1 MNKESMARM
10 RLICF
15 PHAGGAAS
23 AFRLWPAA
31 LPLYTEVLAV
41 QYPGRGNRLS
51 DPLVDRISAMARCVR
66 QEFIDRPEIPTIFFG
81 HSMGGLVAFEAARQ
95 LIENPAQLPRHLVV
109 SARAPPHVPATQPR
123 IAHLPDA
130 EFLRELAERYG
141 AVPAEIMHHPDVLA
155 WLLPAL
161 RSDLTAVEHCGE
173 SVRERITC
181 PITVFAGAEDHTATH
196 QQLTAWQELTG
207 GEFDLRVFP
216 GGHFFIDS
224 QRPVVLGALSRLLQG
239 LSS

>member
-1 MNKESMARM
+1 M

-51 DPLVDRISAMARCVR
+51 DPLVDRISAMARCVCR
-66 QEFIDRPEIPTIFFG
+66 EVIHRPEIPTIFFG

-95 LIENPAQLPRHLVV
+95 LVENPAQLPRHLVV
-109 SARAPPHVPATQPR
+109 SARAPPHVPATQP
-123 IAHLPDA
+123 
-130 EFLRELAERYG
+130 
-141 AVPAEIMHHPDVLA
+141 
-155 WLLPAL
+155 LLPAL

-173 SVRERITC
+173 SVRERIRC
-181 PITVFAGAEDHTATH
+181 PITVFAGAEDHTATQ

-207 GEFDLRVFP
+207 GEFDLRIFP
-216 GGHFFIDS
+216 GAHFFIDS
-224 QRPVVLGALSRLLQG
+224 QRPVVLGELSRLLQG